1 MTTAFSAAAKDRL
14 DLSLGIA
21 LGSAAQI
28 ALFVAPLLVI
38 LSYVIGP
45 APMTLQFWPGAIVM
59 MLIATTAAT
68 LMTNGGR
75 SAWFVGVM
83 ILMVYAIFAL
93 TLFLLPPALR

>member
-1 MTTAFSAAAKDRL
+1 M
-14 DLSLGIA
+14 
-21 LGSAAQI
+21 
-28 ALFVAPLLVI
+28 APLLVI

-45 APMTLQFWPGAIVM
+45 APMSLQFWPGAIAM
-59 MLIATTAAT
+59 MLIATMAAA

-93 TLFLLPPALR
+93 TLFLLPPAA

>member
-1 MTTAFSAAAKDRL
+1 M
-14 DLSLGIA
+14 
-21 LGSAAQI
+21 
-28 ALFVAPLLVI
+28 APLLVL

-45 APMTLQFWPGAIVM
+45 EPTSLQFWPGAIVM
-59 MLIATTAAT
+59 MLIATMAAA

-93 TLFLLPPALR
+93 TLFLLPPAP